1 MFTYRNHA
9 ILLASIFGG
18 SLASAPAMAQDT
30 TPFSGPYVVAIG
42 GWDRMQA
49 DHHHANG
56 FTYGGAGGYDFTSG
70 NIRVGPQF
78 EVTGSTEKGCSAD
91 QASTYC
97 SKAGRDFFVGGRVGL
112 VASPKALVY
121 LTGGYT
127 NARYTGSVGQGATR
141 ISLDDD
147 HSGGR
152 VGAGVEYAVTPHLFM
167 KTEYRYSRYSDSI
180 ARNQVI
186 GGIGYRF

>member
-1 MFTYRNHA
+1 MFKYRTNVIA
-9 ILLASIFGG
+9 VAGLLGAC
-18 SLASAPAMAQDT
+18 LVAVPAMAEDT
-30 TPFSGPYVVAIG
+30 TAFSGPYVAAVG

-56 FTYGGAGGYDFTSG
+56 FAYGAAGGYDFTSG
-70 NIRVGPQF
+70 NIRVGPEF
-78 EVTGSTEKGCSAD
+78 EVTGSTEKGCSTY
-91 QASTYC
+91 QATTYC
-97 SKAGRDFFVGGRVGL
+97 AKAGRDFFVGGRIGV

-127 NARYTGSVGQGATR
+127 NARYTGSISQGPTR
-141 ISLDDD
+141 VANDDD

-152 VGAGVEYAVTPHLFM
+152 IGAGLEYAVTPHLFM
-167 KTEYRYSRYSDSI
+167 RTEYRYSRYSDSI